1 MEQFLFLNRILTRVQ
16 NSSLDL
22 ESCSFYPL
30 FRIYKT
36 SSFHLQ
42 ITYQNLTIFCIHL
55 KKWSNKTSRF
65 KFWRFFYVKIF
76 LINVWNWGSWWI
88 AVPTRRPNIFKTI
101 SPKSNIPRCP
111 KYWIDSTEKRAMRH
125 SRRLLIREEKRS
137 PRGMNI
143 NRFMMGTKWLPKYS
157 SWAKERGFRDSPWMP
172 MFFKKS
178 R

>member
-1 MEQFLFLNRILTRVQ
+1 MEQFLFLTKILTRIQ

-22 ESCSFYPL
+22 ESCSFVFYSEPIRRPRL
-30 FRIYKT
+30 IFLY
-36 SSFHLQ
+36 SS
-42 ITYQNLTIFCIHL
+42 
-55 KKWSNKTSRF
+55 KKCSNKTSRF
-65 KFWRFFYVKIF
+65 KFWRLFYVKIL

-111 KYWIDSTEKRAMRH
+111 KYWMDSTEKRAMRQ

-143 NRFMMGTKWLPKYS
+143 NRFMMGTKWLPQCS
-157 SWAKERGFRDSPWMP
+157 SWAKERGLRDIPWMP